1 MLSVGI
7 TKRIR
12 GSEEPEILKNLIK
25 QKKSFSLMSIVKHC
39 HRMSREAEESP
50 ALKIFKT

>member
-12 GSEEPEILKNLIK
+12 GSEEPEILKNLK